1 MKKKIVSIFFAIAVL
16 LAPVMV
22 SGTSFALFD
31 NAKSEACAGLAVSDT
46 GKCGDGGSTINLV
59 LKNVLNVLT
68 VIIGLIAVIMIIV
81 GGTKYITSGGDSGKA
96 GSARSTIISAVVG
109 LVIVALAQIIV
120 QFVLKNATPSAPE
133 KKAMITIHD
142 SYIALDA

>member
-1 MKKKIVSIFFAIAVL
+1 MKKKIVSIIFAAALLLTPVL
-16 LAPVMV
+16 VTN
-22 SGTSFALFD
+22 TSYALFD

-46 GKCGDGGSTINLV
+46 GKCGDGGSTINTV

-96 GSARSTIISAVVG
+96 SSARSTIISAIVG

-120 QFVLKNATPSAPE
+120 QFVLKNATPPAP
-133 KKAMITIHD
+133 KKASITMH
-142 SYIALDA
+142 STAA